1 MRISDWSSD
10 VCSSDLVGLHLT
22 TDAVT
27 DLQGNEMPESLVDL
41 AITSA
46 IALHDLKGLGKL
58 RNSRAGSVYIVRPKM
73 HGPEEVAF
81 TSEAFARVEAML
93 GMAPNTLK
101 MGIMDEERRT
111 SANLA
116 ACIAAARDR
125 VFFINTG
132 FLDRTGDEIHTS
144 MEAGPVIRKDAIKAA
159 GWIKSYEDRNVDIG
173 LACGLQGHAQIG
185 KGMWAMP
192 DLMAGMMEQ
201 KIGHPKAG
209 ASTAWVPS
217 TTAAQRHENGRAHD

>member
-1 MRISDWSSD
+1 
-10 VCSSDLVGLHLT
+10 
-22 TDAVT
+22 
-27 DLQGNEMPESLVDL
+27 
-41 AITSA
+41 
-46 IALHDLKGLGKL
+46 
-58 RNSRAGSVYIVRPKM
+58 M

-132 FLDRTGDEIHTS
+132 FLDRTGDEIHNL

-159 GWIKSYEDRNVDIG
+159 GWTKSYEDRNVAIG
-173 LACGLQGHAQIG
+173 LACGLHVNDRKRVGSG
-185 KGMWAMP
+185 KDSVVTGVR
-192 DLMAGMMEQ
+192 D
-201 KIGHPKAG
+201 
-209 ASTAWVPS
+209 
-217 TTAAQRHENGRAHD
+217 GRRTLKTKQY

>member
-1 MRISDWSSD
+1 
-10 VCSSDLVGLHLT
+10 
-22 TDAVT
+22 
-27 DLQGNEMPESLVDL
+27 MPESLVDL

-116 ACIAAARDR
+116 ACIAAAR
-125 VFFINTG
+125 
-132 FLDRTGDEIHTS
+132 EI
-144 MEAGPVIRKDAIKAA
+144 
-159 GWIKSYEDRNVDIG
+159 
-173 LACGLQGHAQIG
+173 
-185 KGMWAMP
+185 
-192 DLMAGMMEQ
+192 
-201 KIGHPKAG
+201 
-209 ASTAWVPS
+209 
-217 TTAAQRHENGRAHD
+217 GRASRRARGFHYV